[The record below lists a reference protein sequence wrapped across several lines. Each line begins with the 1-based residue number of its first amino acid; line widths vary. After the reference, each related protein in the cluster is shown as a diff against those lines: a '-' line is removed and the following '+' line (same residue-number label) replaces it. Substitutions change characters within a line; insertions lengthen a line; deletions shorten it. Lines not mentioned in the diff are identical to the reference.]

1 MTLQPLVTVI
11 CNCYNHESFVIEAI
25 QSIENQSYKNI
36 EIIVLNNGSIDNSD
50 RIISEYLL
58 DKPNIKYINWKETQ
72 PITIAF
78 NRVVELVKGDYL
90 IDLAGDDILLPHC
103 VETQINVFL
112 KSDENTGIVY
122 GNTYNIDE
130 QGNIL
135 SHYFDVDSDGKVTDE
150 NLFDVNYLKLLG
162 GGVVICS
169 VSSMM
174 KRLHFEL
181 LGGYDEALFFEDLD
195 YWFRL
200 SRKYKIIF
208 IDDFL
213 VKKRQVAHSLGSQ
226 IGKRDA
232 LTTKLHSSLYKIF
245 NDAINYNNRTE
256 NKKLLERIHNSII
269 LSLKNRLWREL
280 IKYGYLELKCR
291 WETLKKSQK

>member
-1 MTLQPLVTVI
+1 MLSPLVSII
-11 CNCYNHESFVIEAI
+11 CNCYNHEKFIIEAI

-36 EIIVLNNGSIDNSD
+36 EIIVLNNGSTDNSD
-50 RIISEYLL
+50 RIICKFLE
-58 DKPNIKYINWKETQ
+58 DKPNIKYVNWEETQ

-78 NRVVELVKGDYL
+78 NRIVELVKGDYL

-112 KSDENTGIVY
+112 KSDENVGIVY
-122 GNTYNIDE
+122 GNSYDIDE

-135 SHYFDVDSDGKVTDE
+135 STYFDVDSDGKVIDE

-162 GGVVICS
+162 GGVMICS

-174 KRLHFEL
+174 KRSQFEL
-181 LGGYDEALFFEDLD
+181 LGGYDETLFFEDLD

-200 SRKYKIIF
+200 SRRYKIRF
-208 IDDFL
+208 VDVFL
-213 VKKRQVAHSLGSQ
+213 VKKRVVAHSLGTQ
-226 IGKRDA
+226 IGERDI
-232 LTTKLHSSLYKIF
+232 LTKKLHSSLYKIF
-245 NDAINYNNRTE
+245 NNAIDCNNRAE
-256 NKKLLERIHNSII
+256 NKKLLERIHNNII

-280 IKYGYLELKCR
+280 ARYGYLELKCR
-291 WETLKKSQK
+291 WKIIRQK